1 MYALYRIITND
12 FSSVLIFS
20 PPVLCH
26 LSVCYGKV
34 LRILIRGMQCG
45 RQCWHLMSWKSLPL
59 HKLVIR
65 SVITCCW
72 MDV

>member
-26 LSVCYGKV
+26 LLLWKGSQNTHQGDAVRTAV
-34 LRILIRGMQCG
+34 LALDVLEIT
-45 RQCWHLMSWKSLPL
+45 SLA
-59 HKLVIR
+59 
-65 SVITCCW
+65 
-72 MDV
+72 